1 VTALQSLSTTVFT
14 AVGVTYA
21 LALLFEAVNGF
32 HDTAHAAATSI
43 ASGVFAFRPL
53 EIRFFGRRYVLEL
66 GWTRYW
72 IPVGIACICNF
83 LGAYYGGQAV
93 ALFIPKIVHFT
104 PVPLRLIMAALMAA
118 AGWNLFTWWREIPVS
133 STHCLIGAL
142 TGAGIAAVGSD
153 GVGFHELGMALAGL
167 AAAPF
172 IAYVLALVFAKVIKL
187 VFGQPGTGGGFEQ
200 LLRWLQVVSSMM
212 VSTGHGRNDGQ
223 KTMGII
229 AMTSAIAAGTATPQT
244 IPHWIVLLC
253 ASCIA
258 LGTAI
263 GAGKIIRTVG
273 EKLSTKP
280 LSYHDGLAAETVTAG
295 LIHGASFIG
304 LPLST
309 TQTCTCA
316 VLGAAAGI
324 HSGKAL
330 SWATFKK
337 LCSGTFHDKLRR
349 LSAFFGLPLPLE
361 STNSGAVLLE
371 TVGWQEES
379 IINWSTVRDMVGAW
393 LWTFVATVVAAQ
405 VIYVV
410 LKWLGVG

>member
-1 VTALQSLSTTVFT
+1 MLPTVFT
-14 AVGVTYA
+14 AVGFTYA
-21 LALLFEAVNGF
+21 LALFFESVNGF

-43 ASGVFAFRPL
+43 ASGVFAFRPIEFRL
-53 EIRFFGRRYVLEL
+53 FGKHYVIEL
-66 GWTRYW
+66 NWTRYW

-83 LGAYYGGQAV
+83 LGAYYGGEAV
-93 ALFIPKIVHFT
+93 ALFIPKIIHFT

-118 AGWNLFTWWREIPVS
+118 AGWNLFTWWKEIPVS

-153 GVGFHELGMALAGL
+153 GVGFKELGMALAGL

-172 IAYVLALVFAKVIKL
+172 IAYVLALIFAKMIKL
-187 VFGQPGTGGGFEQ
+187 VFGKPGTGGRFEQ
-200 LLRWLQVVSSMM
+200 ILRWLQVVSSMM

-229 AMTSAIAAGTATPQT
+229 AMTSAIAAGTAVPQS

-273 EKLSTKP
+273 EKLSTRP
-280 LSYHDGLAAETVTAG
+280 LTFHDGLAAETITAG

-324 HSGKAL
+324 HSEKAMA
-330 SWATFKK
+330 WATFKK
-337 LCSGTFHDKLRR
+337 LCSGTFRDKLRR
-349 LSAFFGLPLPLE
+349 FSAFFGLPLPVE
-361 STNSGAVLLE
+361 DTTSGAVLLE

-379 IINWSTVRDMVGAW
+379 IINWVTVKDMVKAW

-410 LKWLGVG
+410 LKYLGVG